1 VVGGL
6 ARLHLAP
13 MKFKREFAE
22 ADPLIAIAGGGGVNL
37 FNSMGDP
44 WTADYLKIT
53 GELDVDLRSNIA
65 AEARAK
71 IVYERLI
78 NFCNDVGTKDALQ
91 FLMTREITHMKA
103 FAAALD
109 SMGKDRFSIGK
120 IAPSK
125 PLVNQYFNDSTG
137 QGDHGE
143 IDTTGPWNEGG
154 DLQIV
159 ASPALQGLN
168 GKSNGGRIESEASG
182 ESDDEVIRELLVDQ
196 MRDLL
201 HAEKQLLKG
210 LPKMAKAASHKT
222 LAGLFETH
230 LSETQGQVE
239 RLNEGLKLLEAPA
252 RAKAC
257 KGMMGL
263 LEEGDEVIAENG
275 KKGEAGADLALIGA
289 AQKVEHY
296 EISAYT
302 TARNLAQQ
310 LKMPG
315 LVQLLQL
322 SLAEEENADQL
333 LNQMARPLMSAAR
346 MPAPIE

>member
-1 VVGGL
+1 
-6 ARLHLAP
+6 
-13 MKFKREFAE
+13 
-22 ADPLIAIAGGGGVNL
+22 
-37 FNSMGDP
+37 
-44 WTADYLKIT
+44 
-53 GELDVDLRSNIA
+53 
-65 AEARAK
+65 
-71 IVYERLI
+71 
-78 NFCNDVGTKDALQ
+78 
-91 FLMTREITHMKA
+91 MTREITHMKA

-109 SMGKDRFSIGK
+109 SLGKDRFSIGK

-125 PLVNQYFNDSTG
+125 PLVNQYYNDSTG
-137 QGDHGE
+137 EGDHGE

-159 ASPALQGLN
+159 ASPAFQGLN
-168 GKSNGGRIESEASG
+168 GKSDGARIESEASG
-182 ESDDEVIRELLVDQ
+182 DSDGETIRELLVDQ

-222 LAGLFETH
+222 LTGLFETH

-310 LKMPG
+310 LKMPA

-333 LNQMARPLMSAAR
+333 LNQVARPLMSAAR
-346 MPAPIE
+346 MPAPID

>member
-1 VVGGL
+1 
-6 ARLHLAP
+6 
-13 MKFKREFAE
+13 
-22 ADPLIAIAGGGGVNL
+22 
-37 FNSMGDP
+37 
-44 WTADYLKIT
+44 LKIT

-78 NFCNDVGTKDALQ
+78 NFCDDVGTKDALQ

-137 QGDHGE
+137 EGEHGE
-143 IDTTGPWNEGG
+143 IDATGPWNEGG
-154 DLQIV
+154 DLVIV
-159 ASPALQGLN
+159 ESPALHAVN
-168 GKSNGGRIESEASG
+168 GKSDGARIESEASG
-182 ESDDEVIRELLVDQ
+182 ESDTPAIRELLVDQ

-201 HAEKQLLKG
+201 HAEKQLVKA
-210 LPKMAKAASHKT
+210 LPKMMKAANHET
-222 LAGLFETH
+222 LATLFETH
-230 LSETQGQVE
+230 LAETEGQVD
-239 RLNEGLKLLEAPA
+239 RLNEGLKLLGAPA
-252 RAKAC
+252 RTKAC

-263 LEEGDEVIAENG
+263 LEEGEEVIAENG

-315 LVQLLQL
+315 LVHLLQA
-322 SLAEEENADQL
+322 SLAEEQNADQL
-333 LNQMARPLMSAAR
+333 LNQVSRPLMSSAR
-346 MPAPIE
+346 MPAAIE